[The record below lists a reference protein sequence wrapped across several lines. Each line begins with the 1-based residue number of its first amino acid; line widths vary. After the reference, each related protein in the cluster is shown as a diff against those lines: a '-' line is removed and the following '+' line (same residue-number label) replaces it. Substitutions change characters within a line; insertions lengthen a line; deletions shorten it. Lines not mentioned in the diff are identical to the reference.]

1 MRAGCEHTPAV
12 SSNKQHLGAS
22 ARITQAIKDAE
33 EQLGETGRVLVRAS
47 GTEPLVRVMAEAQD
61 IKQAEKVVAELAEVV
76 VAELAL

>member
-1 MRAGCEHTPAV
+1 MLQNVHVA
-12 SSNKQHLGAS
+12 NKQHLGAS